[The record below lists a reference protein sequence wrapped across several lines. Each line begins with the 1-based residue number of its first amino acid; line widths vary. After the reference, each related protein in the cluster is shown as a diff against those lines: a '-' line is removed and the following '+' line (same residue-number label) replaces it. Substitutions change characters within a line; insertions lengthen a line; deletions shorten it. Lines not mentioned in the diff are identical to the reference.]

1 MNSKPEVVQ
10 SKQEV
15 IQPKQEVVQPKP
27 NIQEEFAMTLSQL
40 NGLKSLCSSVINQI
54 KGLEKNVKKQMK
66 QYQREIKKQSKQIK
80 KKPSG
85 FAVPTKVSEKLSKF
99 MGLTEGQQVARTEV
113 TKYIINYIKTN
124 NLQNPNNNQC
134 IIPDTKLNTLFD
146 NNNEEITYFNIQKH
160 MNKHFIK

>member
-1 MNSKPEVVQ
+1 MELKSETVDTQKVV
-10 SKQEV
+10 V
-15 IQPKQEVVQPKP
+15 
-27 NIQEEFAMTLSQL
+27 QEEFTNVLAQL

-66 QYQREIKKQSKQIK
+66 QYEREIKKQSKNKK

-85 FAVPTKVSEKLSKF
+85 FAVPTTVSEKLSDF
-99 MGLTEGQQVARTEV
+99 MGLTEGQQIARTEV

-124 NLQNPNNNQC
+124 NLQNPNNNQS
-134 IIPDTKLNTLFD
+134 ILPDTKLKSLFD
-146 NNNEEITYFNIQKH
+146 NDTEEITYFNIQKH

>member
-1 MNSKPEVVQ
+1 MESKNVSVENGIVV
-10 SKQEV
+10 
-15 IQPKQEVVQPKP
+15 
-27 NIQEEFAMTLSQL
+27 QEEFSQVLAQL
-40 NGLKSLCSSVINQI
+40 NGLKILCSSGISQI

-66 QYQREIKKQSKQIK
+66 KYERDIKKQSKMSK

-85 FAVPTKVSEKLSKF
+85 FAMPTKVSEKLSNF

-124 NLQNPNNNQC
+124 NLQNPNNNQS
-134 IIPDTKLNTLFD
+134 IIPDVKLKSLFD
-146 NNNEEITYFNIQKH
+146 NHDGEITYFNIQKH

>member
-1 MNSKPEVVQ
+1 MELKSETVDTQKVV
-10 SKQEV
+10 V
-15 IQPKQEVVQPKP
+15 
-27 NIQEEFAMTLSQL
+27 QEEFTNVLAQL

-66 QYQREIKKQSKQIK
+66 QYEREIKKQSKNKK

-85 FAVPTKVSEKLSKF
+85 FAVPTTVSEKLSDF
-99 MGLTEGQQVARTEV
+99 MGLTEGQQIARTEV

-124 NLQNPNNNQC
+124 NLQNPSNNQS
-134 IIPDTKLNTLFD
+134 ILPDTKLKSLFD
-146 NNNEEITYFNIQKH
+146 NDTEEITYFNIQKH

>member
-1 MNSKPEVVQ
+1 MDSKNVSVENSVV
-10 SKQEV
+10 V
-15 IQPKQEVVQPKP
+15 
-27 NIQEEFAMTLSQL
+27 QEEFSQVLARL
-40 NGLKSLCSSVINQI
+40 NGLKTLCSSVISQI

-66 QYQREIKKQSKQIK
+66 KYERDIKKQSKMSK

-85 FAVPTKVSEKLSKF
+85 FAMPTKVSEKLSDF

-124 NLQNPNNNQC
+124 NLQNPNNNQS
-134 IIPDTKLNTLFD
+134 IIPDVKLKSLFD
-146 NNNEEITYFNIQKH
+146 NHDGEITYFNIQKH

>member
-1 MNSKPEVVQ
+1 MELKSETVDTQKVV
-10 SKQEV
+10 V
-15 IQPKQEVVQPKP
+15 
-27 NIQEEFAMTLSQL
+27 QEEFTNVLAQL

-66 QYQREIKKQSKQIK
+66 QYEREIKKQSKHKK

-85 FAVPTKVSEKLSKF
+85 FAVPTTVSEKLSDF
-99 MGLTEGQQVARTEV
+99 MGLTEGQQIARTEV

-124 NLQNPNNNQC
+124 NLQNPNNNQS
-134 IIPDTKLNTLFD
+134 ILPDTKLKSLFD
-146 NNNEEITYFNIQKH
+146 NDTEEITYFNIQKH

>member
-1 MNSKPEVVQ
+1 MDSKNVSVENSVV
-10 SKQEV
+10 V
-15 IQPKQEVVQPKP
+15 
-27 NIQEEFAMTLSQL
+27 QEEFSQVLARL
-40 NGLKSLCSSVINQI
+40 NGLKTLCSSVISQI

-66 QYQREIKKQSKQIK
+66 KYERDIKKQSKMSK

-85 FAVPTKVSEKLSKF
+85 FAMPTKVSEKLSNF

-124 NLQNPNNNQC
+124 NLQNPNNNQS
-134 IIPDTKLNTLFD
+134 IIPDVKLKSLFD
-146 NNNEEITYFNIQKH
+146 NHDGEITYFNIQKH

>member
-1 MNSKPEVVQ
+1 MSTTQ
-10 SKQEV
+10 SATTSNDVNKTS
-15 IQPKQEVVQPKP
+15 P
-27 NIQEEFAMTLSQL
+27 NVTSITEQFSSLLNTLSSF
-40 NGLKSLCSSVINQI
+40 KSQISMLSSQV
-54 KGLEKNVKKQMK
+54 KALEKNVKKQMK